1 MRKTLLVVAVAVL
14 GATAVVPSAAAT
26 PNEPTWGPCPAGAFP
41 TPDLECTTLKVPL
54 DYRDPDGRK
63 IDVAVSRLPSKNP
76 EKRRGV
82 LLTNPGGPGG
92 EGLNY
97 PQLLKLVKLPQS
109 VLDEYDIIGFDP
121 RGVGHSTPVTCDL
134 TPAQMAVG
142 NLPYAKGPADVVKQA
157 ALAKTEAEQCANA
170 ETGSMLPYVT
180 TANTA
185 RDMDRIRQALGES
198 TVSYLGASYG
208 TYLGAVYTTMF
219 PERSG
224 RFVLDSNLGPGGY
237 DIDAMR
243 GFGRGMEDR
252 FPDFAKFAAAHPEY
266 GLGSTPARV
275 TAKFHELAARLD
287 RNPVEGLTGSH
298 FRGLTFEGLYV
309 TDLTSLAEDWQA
321 LDQGRAPK
329 APELPAESSVENLFA
344 ARFTVLCGDT
354 AWPRSVASYQLD
366 VAVDRIRYPLLG
378 AASANIAACAFWPS
392 APVEPKVRITD
403 RGPANVLMVQNER
416 DPGTPLVNARK
427 LRAAFGE
434 RARMVTIDQGGHGAY
449 LFTPNQCGNTAVTE
463 FLVTGS
469 RPAHDLSCAAEV
481 H

>member
-1 MRKTLLVVAVAVL
+1 MRTTLLAAAVAVL
-14 GATAVVPSAAAT
+14 GATVMAPPASAT
-26 PNEPTWGPCPAGAFP
+26 EPAWGPCPAGAFP
-41 TPDLECTTLKVPL
+41 VPDLECTTLKVPL
-54 DYRDPDGRK
+54 DYRNPDGRE

-92 EGLNY
+92 AGLDY
-97 PQLLKLVKLPQS
+97 PQILKLVKLPQS
-109 VLDEYDIIGFDP
+109 VLDEYDVIGFDP

-134 TPAQMAVG
+134 TPAQMAIG
-142 NLPYAKGPADVVKQA
+142 NLPYANGPADVVKQA
-157 ALAKTEAEQCANA
+157 ELAKTEARQCADA
-170 ETGSMLPYVT
+170 ATGSMLPYVT

-185 RDMDRIRQALGES
+185 RDMDRIRAALGES

-219 PERSG
+219 PDRSD
-224 RFVLDSNLGPGGY
+224 RFVLDSNLGAGGY

-252 FPDFAKFAAAHPEY
+252 FPDFAQFAAAHPEY
-266 GLGSTPARV
+266 GLGGTPAQV

-287 RNPVEGLTGSH
+287 RAPVEGLTGSL
-298 FRGLTFEGLYV
+298 FRGLTFERLYS
-309 TDLTSLAEDWQA
+309 TDLKPLAEDWQA
-321 LDQGRAPK
+321 LDRGRAPK
-329 APELPAESSVENLFA
+329 PPAASAAPAENLFA
-344 ARFTVLCGDT
+344 ARFAVLCGDT
-354 AWPRSVASYQLD
+354 AWPRSVAGYQVD

-392 APVEPKVRITD
+392 APVEPKVRITG

-427 LRAAFGE
+427 LRAAFGD
-434 RARMVTIDQGGHGAY
+434 RARMVTVDQGGHGAY
-449 LFTPNQCGNTAVTE
+449 LFAPNRCGNSTVTE

-469 RPAHDLSCAAEV
+469 RPAHDTFCAAEAR
-481 H
+481 